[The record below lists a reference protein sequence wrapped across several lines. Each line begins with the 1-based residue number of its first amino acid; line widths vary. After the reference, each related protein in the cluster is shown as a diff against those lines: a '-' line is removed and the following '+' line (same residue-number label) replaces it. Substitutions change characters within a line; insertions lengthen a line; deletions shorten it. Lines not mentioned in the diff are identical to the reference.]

1 MTVPANF
8 TERHYA
14 EQALLAAVVAERKA
28 LDAFRATPPWTN
40 PKAELAE
47 WRTAYDRVNDAADR
61 YYTAV
66 QAAERKADPVVKLYE
81 GSRGET
87 YEVHNCPGGA
97 YVITESPREPHDP
110 DDQFDAADRYDSGYI
125 ASPAVADGRAADEFY
140 GKDA

>member
-28 LDAFRATPPWTN
+28 LAAFRATPPWTN
-40 PKAELAE
+40 PTAELAE

-66 QAAERKADPVVKLYE
+66 QAAERKPDPVVE
-81 GSRGET
+81 NIAEAGT
-87 YEVHNCPGGA
+87 FEVHNCPGGA
-97 YVITESPREPHDP
+97 YVITEQPREPHDP
-110 DDQFDAADRYDSGYI
+110 DGQFDAADRYDSGYI